1 MELGLALPQYGFS
14 VPGDDPLRWETVVAH
29 ARRAAELGY
38 GSLWL
43 SDHLIWDIEKYGGG
57 AAEYTPFEVLTALGA
72 LAREL
77 TGPRLGTLV
86 ICEALRPIGVLA
98 GALATIDRLS
108 GGRLEVGMG
117 AGYHEP
123 EYRAIGMEMPPPGVR
138 LARLREAVE
147 ILHALFASD
156 GHPVSA
162 DGRYHRLDGA
172 RLLPGPTQAPGP
184 PIHVGGK
191 GDRLLRLVAEVADG
205 WNTVWAW
212 TPEAYRGR
220 LDVLHRA
227 CDAVERDPAT
237 VTLTLGLY
245 TVVGEDRAD
254 LEARWRR
261 MQATAPNGM
270 LDGLSVDDWRGGGRL
285 VGTVEEVAEQLVQWE
300 ALGVSTLI
308 ACPGPVPFSVT
319 ALDDLEPLA
328 EARRRIGS

>member
-14 VPGDDPLRWETVVAH
+14 VPGEDPLRWETVVAH
-29 ARRAAELGY
+29 ARRAADLGY
-38 GSLWL
+38 ESLWL
-43 SDHLIWDIEKYGGG
+43 SDHLVWDVEKYGGG
-57 AAEYTPFEVLTALGA
+57 PEEYTPFEVLTALGA
-72 LAREL
+72 LAREV
-77 TGPRLGTLV
+77 TGPRIGTLV

-108 GGRLEVGMG
+108 GGRLEVGIG

-156 GHPVSA
+156 GHPVSS

-172 RLLPGPTQAPGP
+172 RLLPGPWRPPGP

-205 WNTVWAW
+205 WNTVWTW
-212 TPEAYRGR
+212 TPEAYQGR

-227 CDAVERDPAT
+227 CDAVERDPTT
-237 VTLTLGLY
+237 VTRSVGLY
-245 TVVGEDRAD
+245 SVVGENRAD
-254 LEARWRR
+254 LEARWLR
-261 MQATAPNGM
+261 MQATAPNRM
-270 LDGLSVDDWRGGGRL
+270 LDGLTVDDWRGGGRL

-328 EARRRIGS
+328 EARSRIGS